1 MATTITISVDPK
13 DMEFIKLSRLSPSKV
28 FRDYVQQLKLREHN
42 PISVAILG
50 KDIKYASKEFK
61 EAEQSIR
68 ELRRIIRN
76 M

>member
-1 MATTITISVDPK
+1 MTYKKTK
-13 DMEFIKLSRLSPSKV
+13 GRV
-28 FRDYVQQLKLREHN
+28 FMVKEEHD

-61 EAEQSIR
+61 EIEKSIR
-68 ELRRIIRN
+68 EMRRIIRS

>member
-1 MATTITISVDPK
+1 MRYFSWRMTYKKTK
-13 DMEFIKLSRLSPSKV
+13 GRV
-28 FRDYVQQLKLREHN
+28 FMVKEEHD

-61 EAEQSIR
+61 EIEKSIR
-68 ELRRIIRN
+68 EMRRIIRS